1 MIKYKRCLVK
11 RTIAVLIVL
20 CTMLSYISVCR
31 AAKSSWQEYTLP
43 IQYGETNNYLD
54 IANKENSWFVEVQSL
69 AKLANCQVQQKNGKI
84 ALSRGEVPVIL
95 YEVEPNICIITDE
108 KTYLP
113 LQEATTAVGM
123 YFYEKSNTLG
133 INILKVPKE
142 LSQKM
147 EEVFANDQ
155 LLLSRMQKELGWI
168 WDTAQTT
175 ARVYSIL
182 PFVGSY
188 SFVGA
193 ITGENEIQQY
203 KEGFGH
209 ILANDGTAFEML
221 QKFSD
226 FDQLI
231 TDSATTLELAEQLT
245 HQDGALKPYADKYGI
260 DEQLMSTLGNEYPEE
275 GYEAGVEEWLSAYTD
290 VTTAINIKYILDAC
304 VLYSAAMDAE
314 ESMIAAM
321 KSAFEFCGNY
331 SAKVAS
337 ERIIARRCGSEINSL
352 EKFCEGW
359 AFDTLS
365 NFISKKLETVVT
377 GDFKPTEL
385 ATAAITRV
393 IDFGLG
399 ASDKANAIL
408 FYDIYTSMQNELRRY
423 YNQLCVDK
431 GPDNIYEQRAA
442 TIMYLKC
449 GISAYENMEFDDS
462 IKNAV
467 ANAQN
472 LFAGYLVDILAFS
485 QQEYA
490 PEYDNQ
496 IAIDWLNTNKETGRL
511 SRPKYLVEYLGMT
524 VNEIAEIFGEDYV
537 IMDDWLNSGSKGICY
552 EDYRSSANF
561 YFHDPLMEGL
571 KTGDERIHIIETAP
585 SDWMVEEGV
594 PTRSTYSDLEN
605 MGLDGEVFVGDPG
618 FADWR
623 FIYSYDADLF
633 TTVTF
638 YWNFGDDPATTYPAL
653 IDLYKKGLDVDV
665 LEPKPTEGSTGAVD
679 VPITMSS
686 YGGIWQSDY
695 VAINTPMVELVITDI
710 GNDTITC
717 NLYVYRLYNWEN
729 ISGHFISDNTV
740 EMDADIGNQYVKFLL
755 TFGIDYITI
764 TVDETDSYYFE
775 AGKQYVLGIRSDRK
789 LL

>member
-1 MIKYKRCLVK
+1 MIKYKRGLVQ
-11 RTIAVLIVL
+11 RTIAVLTIL
-20 CTMLSYISVCR
+20 CTMLAHVSVCG
-31 AAKSSWQEYTLP
+31 AAKSFWQEYTLP
-43 IQYGETNNYLD
+43 IQCGETNNYLD
-54 IANKENSWFVEVQSL
+54 VVNKENSWFIEVQSL
-69 AKLANCQVQQKNGKI
+69 AKLANCQVQEKNGKV

-95 YEVEPNICIITDE
+95 YEAEPNICIITDE

-113 LQEATTAVGM
+113 FQEATTAVGI

-133 INILKVPKE
+133 INTLKVPKE

-147 EEVFANDQ
+147 EEVFANNQ
-155 LLLSRMQKELGWI
+155 LLLSRMQKDLGWI

-175 ARVYSIL
+175 ARLYSIL

-203 KEGFGH
+203 EEGFGH
-209 ILANDGTAFEML
+209 ILANEGIAYEML

-245 HQDGALKPYADKYGI
+245 HQDGALKPYADMYGI

-290 VTTAINIKYILDAC
+290 VTTAMNIKYILDAC
-304 VLYSAAMDAE
+304 VLYSATMDAE

-321 KSAFEFCGNY
+321 KSAFEFSGNY
-331 SAKVAS
+331 NAKVAS
-337 ERIIARRCGSEINSL
+337 ERIIARRCGSEIDNL
-352 EKFCEGW
+352 EKFYEGW

-365 NFISKKLETVVT
+365 SYISKKLETVIA

-393 IDFGLG
+393 IDYGLG

-431 GPDNIYEQRAA
+431 DFDNTYKQRAA

-462 IKNAV
+462 IKHAV
-467 ANAQN
+467 ANAQD
-472 LFAGYLVDILAFS
+472 LFAEYLMDILAFS

-490 PEYDNQ
+490 PDYDNQ
-496 IAIDWLNTNKETGRL
+496 IAIDWLNTYAKNSINPDFIVGKWANEAAHLDDPISSYSNSYYTQFNENGTIMQSGWRNQDFGHYKIDNNGKIIATFDVNKVYSPIIGDYQLLDGYT
-511 SRPKYLVEYLGMT
+511 YTVVYEY
-524 VNEIAEIFGEDYV
+524 NQEDGT
-537 IMDDWLNSGSKGICY
+537 LFA
-552 EDYRSSANF
+552 DYSISF
-561 YFHDPLMEGL
+561 
-571 KTGDERIHIIETAP
+571 ETALYSNAVDGILYKEAGDP
-585 SDWMVEEGV
+585 SDIIKA
-594 PTRSTYSDLEN
+594 N
-605 MGLDGEVFVGDPG
+605 
-618 FADWR
+618 
-623 FIYSYDADLF
+623 
-633 TTVTF
+633 
-638 YWNFGDDPATTYPAL
+638 
-653 IDLYKKGLDVDV
+653 
-665 LEPKPTEGSTGAVD
+665 
-679 VPITMSS
+679 ITMGD
-686 YGGIWQSDY
+686 YGGIWHTDY
-695 VAINTPMVELVITDI
+695 VGSDIPLAELTITSI
-710 GNDTITC
+710 GNGTITC
-717 NLYVYRLYNWEN
+717 DLSLYRLYGWKN
-729 ISGHFISDNTV
+729 INGNFISDNMA
-740 EMDADIGNQYVKFLL
+740 EINANIGTQYV
-755 TFGIDYITI
+755 TFRLVFDVDCITM
-764 TVDETDSYYFE
+764 TVDTTNSDYFE
-775 AGKQYVLGIRSDRK
+775 TNEQYVFQTRSNER